1 MTNLKVI
8 NIFLKAI
15 DNHSHLYIIENDSH
29 YQYEIYLID
38 LKKIMKKFIYSA
50 LLLIGSL
57 SVFAQSNDDVE
68 EVEVKGKVLYVD
80 QVNSLKPPVP
90 ILDVPQSVSVITDE
104 EIKNQGFRE
113 IADIIR
119 YSPGVNTSQGE
130 GHRDA
135 VVFRGVRSTA
145 DFYQDG
151 VRDDVQY
158 YRSLYNVEQ
167 LEILRG
173 PNALLFG
180 RGGTGGL
187 INRVSKKA
195 EIGEAFGSFDFG
207 ADSFGAADL
216 ALDANFATSDTTAVR
231 LNLHTD
237 QLANHRDFYEGER
250 YGINP
255 TVKIVAGDTT
265 VDLSY
270 EYADHERFIDRG
282 IPTANNR
289 PVESLKDVVFG
300 VEGLNL
306 QTLEA
311 SILRANV
318 AHDYSDSGKFNMSL
332 TSSDFKKMYK
342 NLYAAGYDASAN
354 TVKLDGYLDP
364 TERQNLI
371 LNANVVNEF
380 SNGSTS
386 GTLLVGLEFVDTDN
400 KNYRYNTYFNNRA
413 GKDAGEP
420 TDQQIFNITRPLNIA
435 KTSTG
440 LDSTVDYTT
449 DLKSSSESDI
459 TVTSFYLQGDIDFSD
474 NWKMIIGG
482 RLDNF
487 DITVTDVK
495 KSQDQSRKDDMFSPR
510 LGVIYKPADNMSL
523 YVSYSESFL
532 PRSGEQYKKLD
543 ASGAALDPDVFKNT
557 EIGYKYD
564 INDALT
570 FTAAIFDSE
579 STRAEKDND
588 TGELNEVRGLEVEGY
603 EVELSGDIDDQNNL
617 TFGYT
622 SLDGVTSKGTKQP
635 RELPNQM
642 LSLWYSYQ
650 ANETFGFG
658 LGVTHQGESF
668 IKDTTN
674 GSTGPALPDY
684 TRVDFAMYINA
695 SDNDVV
701 RVHIENLTDELYF
714 PHSHSTHQASVGE
727 SLSARVSYSRR
738 F

>member
-1 MTNLKVI
+1 
-8 NIFLKAI
+8 
-15 DNHSHLYIIENDSH
+15 
-29 YQYEIYLID
+29 
-38 LKKIMKKFIYSA
+38 MKKYIYSA
-50 LLLIGSL
+50 LLLIGSFG
-57 SVFAQSNDDVE
+57 VIAQNSDDVE

-195 EIGEAFGSFDFG
+195 EIGEAFGTFDFG

-237 QLANHRDFYEGER
+237 SLANHRDFYEGER

-270 EYADHERFIDRG
+270 EIADHERFIDRG
-282 IPTANNR
+282 IPTANNT

-300 VEGLNL
+300 VKGLNL

-318 AHDYSDSGKFNMSL
+318 AHDYSDSGKFNMSF

-342 NLYAAGYDASAN
+342 NLYAAGYTAADN

-364 TERQNLI
+364 TERQNMI

-386 GTLLVGLEFVDTDN
+386 GTVLVGLEFVDTDN
-400 KNYRYNTYFNNRA
+400 KNYRYNTFFNNRA
-413 GKDAGEP
+413 GGDDEP
-420 TDQQIFNITRPLNIA
+420 TDQQIFNITRPLDIS

-495 KSQDQSRKDDMFSPR
+495 KAQDQSRKDDMFSPR
-510 LGVIYKPADNMSL
+510 LGVIYKPVDNMSL

-588 TGELNEVRGLEVEGY
+588 TGETNEIRGLEVEGV
-603 EVELSGDIDDQNNL
+603 EIELSGDIDDQNNL

-635 RELPNQM
+635 RELPDQM

-668 IKDTTN
+668 IKDTSN

-684 TRVDFAMYINA
+684 TRVDFALFINA
-695 SDNDVV
+695 SDNDVI
-701 RVHIENLTDELYF
+701 RINIENLTDELYF

-727 SLSARVSYSRR
+727 SLNARVSYTRR